1 MPLAIKIILIVI
13 GILLLVLALIGSGIS
28 RRLMT
33 IPKMHRAP
41 RIILAVLGV
50 LLLVTGGLQLALERE
65 KHGPT
70 LADLKSHIPTA
81 VTDNLKCTEHS
92 EAPKGA
98 VQMVCTEARDGVPD
112 QAVFYILFPDV
123 NAMQDYWMKDTQAG
137 SLPESECASKDQ
149 FREGGKTTYTLSD
162 PSETVGDVACGETPD
177 GVAVAT
183 YTDRRFNI
191 VVQATHKDP
200 QTFEHFLTWASDTSQ
215 PKGPEGSKPVTPTQT
230 PAQ

>member
-65 KHGPT
+65 KHGPS
-70 LADLKSHIPTA
+70 LADLQSHIPSA
-81 VTDNLKCTEHS
+81 VTGNLNCSEHD

-98 VQMVCTEARDGVPD
+98 VQMVCSEASDGVPD
-112 QAVFYILFPDV
+112 QDVYYIMFPDV
-123 NAMQDYWMKDTQAG
+123 NAMQAYWMKDAKPD
-137 SLPESECASKDQ
+137 SLPGTECSTQEDFK
-149 FREGGKTTYTLSD
+149 RGSNLPYSLRGG
-162 PSETVGDVACGETPD
+162 SETIGDAACMEGDE
-177 GVAVAT
+177 GVNWVT

-191 VVQATHKDP
+191 VVEAAHKDP
-200 QTFEHFLTWASDTSQ
+200 QTFENFLTWVDQSY
-215 PKGPEGSKPVTPTQT
+215 PEGPEGSKPVTPTQT
-230 PAQ
+230 PTQ